1 MHLLKPLAFESGRV
15 KTIDLTN
22 TKDGVT
28 VVLVAEAL
36 CNADTAEIVGLGWL
50 FDDHGNLN
58 PFAGTVSADGEL
70 SGPEV
75 SFLTRSG
82 QGNMSFKAAKVA
94 HIRVTKD
101 NEDATMSMRVHLAK
115 TDDDGVIEVL
125 RQLLSIKKSDID
137 ITVTDA
143 QGSLFDGREG
153 TPAEPAKLAT
163 LDFHSEVGRKG
174 ELRASIQLHHDQELG
189 RWYYGWSL
197 TWTGSG
203 MPPAAAM
210 IVDTNGGSWAIERVL
225 AIEAA
230 GSLLI
235 TILKDQNPAYSV
247 PMHQASAK
255 LMDWLL
261 TYAPGLR
268 KEPDGTPASKGSPK
282 VTVMPPPPPPPDEEL
297 ASGVPPA
304 KRGSGRRGPKNR
316 EQVH

>member
-1 MHLLKPLAFESGRV
+1 MHLLKPLALESGRV
-15 KTIDLTN
+15 EKIDLTN
-22 TKDGVT
+22 TNDGVT
-28 VVLVAEAL
+28 VVLLAEAI
-36 CNADTAEIVGLGWL
+36 CNADKADIVGLGWL

-58 PFAGTVSADGEL
+58 PFSGTVVADGEL

-75 SFLTRSG
+75 AFLTRSG

-101 NEDATMSMRVHLAK
+101 KEDVMMSMRVHLPK
-115 TDDDGVIEVL
+115 TDDDGVLEVL
-125 RQLLSIKKSDID
+125 RQLLLIKKSEID

-143 QGSLFDGREG
+143 QGSLFDGNDG

-174 ELRASIQLHHDQELG
+174 ELRASVQLHHNQETG

-197 TWTGSG
+197 TWTGPG

-210 IVDTNGGSWAIERVL
+210 IVDTNGSSWVTERML

-235 TILKDQNPAYSV
+235 TILKDQEPGYSV
-247 PMHQASAK
+247 PMLQASAK

-268 KEPDGTPASKGSPK
+268 KEPDGSPVSNGAPK
-282 VTVMPPPPPPPDEEL
+282 VTVMPPPPPRDEEL
-297 ASGVPPA
+297 ASGLPPA
-304 KRGSGRRGPKNR
+304 KRGAGRRGPKNR